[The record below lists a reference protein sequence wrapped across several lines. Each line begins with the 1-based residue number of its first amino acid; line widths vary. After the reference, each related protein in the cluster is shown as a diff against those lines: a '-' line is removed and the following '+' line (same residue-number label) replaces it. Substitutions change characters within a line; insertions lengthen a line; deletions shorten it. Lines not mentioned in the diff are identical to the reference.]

1 MSALGYELNDEQRI
15 DLIRAAH
22 KRYLARTVGAIGR
35 FEAGDASRAGF
46 DLKLATELVSP
57 TEWSDELNLDHVEID
72 EAGGE

>member
-1 MSALGYELNDEQRI
+1 MIAYELSDAERI

-22 KRYLARTVGAIGR
+22 KRYLSRTAGAIGR

-46 DLKLATELVSP
+46 DVRLATEIVSP